1 MGRSMA
7 RPAAM
12 VLGLLLLVQGCAGA
26 SDQIEERV
34 GEGQPSQT
42 KQPEETPLP
51 VFQRK
56 VAEYAWS
63 GINELVNR
71 SEAAFVGRVTE
82 VGSPRW
88 NSDDGRSWSG
98 EYGEDEDG
106 EFIDVEPVVL
116 RDVEIE
122 IERVIFDS
130 PELEVQPDETITMQF
145 FGDGDPDGVPPWY
158 EEDLYGP
165 VEAGDETLVVANE
178 REMQTESGTERIVTS
193 NYWQGYWRVRDDT
206 AVNLKPARTV
216 PLEPLISRL
225 EEERRVGRD
234 PSRDEGTTFNPLGSS
249 EGRNPS
255 PEGGE

>member
-1 MGRSMA
+1 MGGSMA

-12 VLGLLLLVQGCAGA
+12 VLGLLLLVQACGGA
-26 SDQIEERV
+26 SDLVEERV
-34 GEGQPSQT
+34 GEQQASQT
-42 KQPEETPLP
+42 EQPEETPLP
-51 VFQRK
+51 VHQK
-56 VAEYAWS
+56 TVAEYDSS
-63 GINELVNR
+63 GVNELVNR
-71 SEAAFVGRVTE
+71 SNAAFVGRVTE

-98 EYGEDEDG
+98 EYGENEDG

-122 IERVIFDS
+122 VKRVIFDS

-165 VEAGDETLVVANE
+165 IEAGRKTLIIAYE

-249 EGRNPS
+249 EGSSPS
-255 PEGGE
+255 PDSGE